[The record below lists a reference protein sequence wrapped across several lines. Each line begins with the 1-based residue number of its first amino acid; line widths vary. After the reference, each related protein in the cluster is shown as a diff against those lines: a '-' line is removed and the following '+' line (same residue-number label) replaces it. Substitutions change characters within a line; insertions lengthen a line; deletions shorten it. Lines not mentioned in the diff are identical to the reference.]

1 MRSQSKVILTL
12 IRSRS
17 PALREQQAVPW
28 FASSAARTPWLRD
41 LQPADQGG
49 IAMQV
54 GGKRAPESFH
64 ANGLD
69 LGCAP
74 RVRKLSASCRIRLWA
89 TPSGGA
95 QQAGRMHK
103 SLRNAEPRAFS

>member
-41 LQPADQGG
+41 LEPADQGG
-49 IAMQV
+49 IAMQ
-54 GGKRAPESFH
+54 GG
-64 ANGLD
+64 G
-69 LGCAP
+69 
-74 RVRKLSASCRIRLWA
+74 
-89 TPSGGA
+89 
-95 QQAGRMHK
+95 
-103 SLRNAEPRAFS
+103 